1 MKSRPPISLLSQ
13 VECSKSAKNDAIQRS
28 ILINTIC
35 QNPFN
40 QQDPMA
46 NWVPVLPYGGRDD
59 EPDDN
64 AGAHSKSC
72 LFIVLILEKTRIL

>member
-1 MKSRPPISLLSQ
+1 MKSRPPISLSSQ

-28 ILINTIC
+28 ILMSTIC
-35 QNPFN
+35 STPVN

-46 NWVPVLPYGGRDD
+46 NRISVLPYGGRDD

-64 AGAHSKSC
+64 AGAHGKSC
-72 LFIVLILEKTRIL
+72 LFVVLILEKTRVL